1 MGSLYKRCPF
11 RKIYCGKDCALYNER
26 SSKGCAFLEMS
37 DSIDFVCEQITTLLK
52 AQERII
58 SILEKDTAEAQAEAE

>member
-11 RKIYCGKDCALYNER
+11 RKTCCSKDCALYNEQ
-26 SSKGCAFLEMS
+26 SSKGCAILDMS
-37 DSIDFVCEQITTLLK
+37 EHIDFVGEKITTLLK

-58 SILEKDTAEAQAEAE
+58 SILDKDTAAAEAE

>member
-11 RKIYCGKDCALYNER
+11 RKTYCSKDCALYNER
-26 SSKGCAFLEMS
+26 STKGCAFLDLS
-37 DSIDFVCEQITTLLK
+37 NSIDFVGDQITTLLK

-58 SILEKDTAEAQAEAE
+58 SILDKDTAATEAE